1 MLERLHYQK
10 ASWAKLSRVERIEAK
25 KAPLLKSAR
34 KTQNKTKQYK
44 ETYGRIRK
52 EPSN

>member
-1 MLERLHYQK
+1 MLERFHYQK

-34 KTQNKTKQYK
+34 KCRTKPNGIK
-44 ETYGRIRK
+44 KHMEESEKSR
-52 EPSN
+52 